1 MSCQKERFA
10 ELDIS
15 QTGGG
20 MSVVKSKHVNKTR
33 KFETKLR
40 IKLIDY
46 NHLFSSWLISQR
58 FQ

>member
-15 QTGGG
+15 QTGVG
-20 MSVVKSKHVNKTR
+20 MSVVKSKHVNKSR

-40 IKLIDY
+40 IRLIDCNY
-46 NHLFSSWLISQR
+46 LFNSSLFLR